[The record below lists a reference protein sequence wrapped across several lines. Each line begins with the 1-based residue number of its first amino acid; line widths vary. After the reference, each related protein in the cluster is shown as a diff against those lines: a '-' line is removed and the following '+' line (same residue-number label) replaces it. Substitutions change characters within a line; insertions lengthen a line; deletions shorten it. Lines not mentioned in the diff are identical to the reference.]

1 MPSWCCGGG
10 VWIMTLW
17 IVLLVAIVTG
27 AILLVRGLWNRGGPD
42 DARSGQA
49 APRGDA
55 LAILEERYARGEIDD
70 EEFEERRRNLSS
82 LPPGAA

>member
-10 VWIMTLW
+10 IWIMTLW

-42 DARSGQA
+42 DGQS
-49 APRGDA
+49 APRSDA

-70 EEFEERRRNLSS
+70 EEFEERRRS
-82 LPPGAA
+82 LNSRPPGVS

>member
-17 IVLLVAIVTG
+17 IVLLGAIVTG
-27 AILLVRGLWNRGGPD
+27 AILLVRSRWNRGGPD

-55 LAILEERYARGEIDD
+55 LVILEERYARGEIDD
-70 EEFEERRRNLSS
+70 EEFEERRRS
-82 LPPGAA
+82 LNSRPPGVS

>member
-42 DARSGQA
+42 DARPVQA
-49 APRGDA
+49 TPRGDA
-55 LAILEERYARGEIDD
+55 SAILEERYAEGEIDD
-70 EEFEERRRNLSS
+70 EEFEERRRNLNSR
-82 LPPGAA
+82 PPGAA